1 LCDVIAHKDE
11 YADVIG
17 GWAISSLLTNSQPYL
32 DWMIQQYFPL
42 QILIIPVSSY
52 FTAQSGVERILCLN
66 RELQHIKASPN
77 M

>member
-11 YADVIG
+11 YGDVIG
-17 GWAISSLLTNSQPYL
+17 GWAISSLLKNSQRCL

-52 FTAQSGVERILCLN
+52 FTALTMRCFRWVA
-66 RELQHIKASPN
+66 ELAN
-77 M
+77 EE